1 MIVGRYSYGTE
12 NIKVWHYG
20 DQTKSKIV
28 IGHFCSIGANINM
41 YLNENHRYDWVT
53 TYPFG
58 LIHQNIFKN
67 YNKNIEFLHSMSRG
81 NGDIIVGNDVWIG
94 SGASIMSGV
103 TVGDGAVIA
112 AHSHVVMNVEP
123 YSIVGGNPAKHI
135 KYRFNEEQIQKLLEI
150 KWWNLQDS
158 EINKNIPL
166 LLSNKIDEFID
177 NITNLLNT

>member
-1 MIVGRYSYGTE
+1 
-12 NIKVWHYG
+12 
-20 DQTKSKIV
+20 
-28 IGHFCSIGANINM
+28 M

-58 LIHQNIFKN
+58 LIHQTIFEN

-81 NGDIIVGNDVWIG
+81 NGDIVIGNDVWIG
-94 SGASIMSGV
+94 SGVSIMSGV
-103 TVGDGAVIA
+103 NVGDGAVIA
-112 AHSHVVMNVEP
+112 AHSHVVKNVEP

-135 KYRFNEEQIQKLLEI
+135 KYRFNEEQIQKLMKI

-166 LLSNKIDEFID
+166 LLSNKIDEFIN